1 MTTPL
6 LAAAPMEGLTT
17 FVFRQVHAAHFGG
30 ADEYWLPFV
39 TPTDIPKFTERQMHE
54 LRPEVNKGF
63 KAVPQLLTKN
73 AKDFIWAAKALSD
86 LGYEEVNLN
95 LGCPSGTV
103 AAKGKGA
110 GFLLHPDLLDQFFDE
125 IFSAR
130 LPIPVSVKTRLG
142 WASED
147 EFDRLVTI
155 YNRYP
160 IKTLIVH
167 PRLKKDLYRGAVRL
181 ETLDRL
187 YPQIKTPIG
196 YNGDIVT
203 PEDCRRT
210 EERYPNLALIMVGRA
225 LMADPALFRKI
236 KGGAPASREEI
247 IDFQREL
254 YERYAEAWGSVKN
267 AVMRMKEYWFYQL
280 NLFEGAEKA
289 GKAIFKA
296 KTLQEFQAAADNV
309 LENFP
314 LRESAAYGW
323 FKPLN

>member
-17 FVFRQVHAAHFGG
+17 FVFRQVHAEHFGG
-30 ADEYWLPFV
+30 ADEYWLPFI
-39 TPTDIPKFTERQMHE
+39 TPTDIPKFTERQMRE
-54 LRPEVNKGF
+54 LSPAVNKGF
-63 KAVPQLLTKN
+63 RAVPQLLTKH
-73 AKDFIWAAKALSD
+73 AEDFIWAAKALAD

-110 GFLLHPDLLDQFFDE
+110 GFLLHPDLLDQFFDK
-125 IFSAR
+125 IFSAG

-147 EFDRLVTI
+147 EFDGLLAV

-187 YPQIKTPIG
+187 YPEIKAPLG

-203 PEDCRRT
+203 LADCRRIVT
-210 EERYPNLALIMVGRA
+210 RYPGLSLLMIGRA

-247 IDFQREL
+247 IDFQRDL
-254 YERYAEAWGSVKN
+254 YERYAAAWGSVKN

-296 KTLQEFQAAADNV
+296 KTLEEFQAAADFV
-309 LENFP
+309 LESFP
-314 LRESAAYGW
+314 LREDAVFGW